1 MGYILNLETK
11 HGSYCLSCLYWS
23 NTNTGVDVDLPT
35 STDGCS
41 KALVKHGKGGHLL
54 FWYVRGFFFGQ
65 RIFQVLQINIFGYQ
79 LILCPLKKKK
89 EKRKKEFHIELAVL
103 LKGLIQHFCSVSQTS
118 TASENCVAV
127 QKKIWTAV
135 CYSGAGLHCADCR
148 DGRLWYDCV
157 TSVLLPALNY
167 ELLFCPGE
175 THAHKNGIHK
185 LQLKTFKQ
193 LNGHV
198 QYLSAAN
205 QLIKSRAEIADTCS
219 V

>member
-54 FWYVRGFFFGQ
+54 FWYVRGFFFRQ

-89 EKRKKEFHIELAVL
+89 KKKEFHIELAVL

-127 QKKIWTAV
+127 QKKSGLLFAIQGLVYTVLIAGTGGYDMIALLV
-135 CYSGAGLHCADCR
+135 CYFQHLTMNCCF
-148 DGRLWYDCV
+148 
-157 TSVLLPALNY
+157 VLVKHMHTKMEYIN
-167 ELLFCPGE
+167 F
-175 THAHKNGIHK
+175 N
-185 LQLKTFKQ
+185 
-193 LNGHV
+193 
-198 QYLSAAN
+198 
-205 QLIKSRAEIADTCS
+205 
-219 V
+219 

>member
-1 MGYILNLETK
+1 MVPIV
-11 HGSYCLSCLYWS
+11 CPACIVV

-54 FWYVRGFFFGQ
+54 FWYVRGFFFRQ

-89 EKRKKEFHIELAVL
+89 KKIGISHRV
-103 LKGLIQHFCSVSQTS
+103 GCTSQRVNTTFLFS
-118 TASENCVAV
+118 LSNFNCIWKLRRCP
-127 QKKIWTAV
+127 KKIWTAV

>member
-1 MGYILNLETK
+1 MVPIV
-11 HGSYCLSCLYWS
+11 CPACIVV

-54 FWYVRGFFFGQ
+54 FWYVRGFFFRQ

-89 EKRKKEFHIELAVL
+89 KKEFHIELAVL

-127 QKKIWTAV
+127 QKKSGLLFAIQGLVYTVLIAGTGGYDMIALLV
-135 CYSGAGLHCADCR
+135 CYFQHLTMNCCF
-148 DGRLWYDCV
+148 
-157 TSVLLPALNY
+157 VLVKHMHTKMEYIN
-167 ELLFCPGE
+167 F
-175 THAHKNGIHK
+175 N
-185 LQLKTFKQ
+185 
-193 LNGHV
+193 
-198 QYLSAAN
+198 
-205 QLIKSRAEIADTCS
+205 
-219 V
+219 